1 MKTFSFDRS
10 RIVGFS
16 DAVFSIAMTLL
27 ILEVAVPSYQ
37 SINKY
42 GVWELLETRTPN
54 FIGFVVSFFV
64 SALYWISYMKITKY
78 ATNFSVRAL
87 WANIFL
93 LFFVVLLPFSTA
105 LYVNGINF
113 IGPFVFYSINLVMI
127 AVMILILVLI
137 VAKDENGGTGLT
149 RTLRN
154 QQATRLINT
163 IIIWSLAAALAFVH
177 IPTARAVFVLIFIIN
192 PIIDRYYKKRLTA
205 KNRSK

>member
-1 MKTFSFDRS
+1 MKHLSFDRS

-27 ILEVAVPSYQ
+27 ILEVAVPTYQ

-42 GVWELLETRTPN
+42 GVWELLEVRIPN

-64 SALYWISYMKITKY
+64 AALYWIDYMKITKY
-78 ATNFSVRAL
+78 VTEFNVKAL

-113 IGPFVFYSINLVMI
+113 IGPFVFYSINLIMI
-127 AVMILILVLI
+127 AVMILIFIFV
-137 VAKDENGGTGLT
+137 VAKQEGENSGFTKT
-149 RTLRN
+149 QRN
-154 QQATRLINT
+154 WEAARMVNT
-163 IIIWSLAAALAFVH
+163 ITIWSLAIVFAYINGYV
-177 IPTARAVFVLIFIIN
+177 ARFIFVLIFIIN
-192 PIIDRYYKKRLTA
+192 PLIDRYYKKKVL
-205 KNRSK
+205 K